1 MTENTAPQNQ
11 QNEPSTDT
19 AAQPRRKRT
28 GLAIGAGAVAAL
40 VLAGG
45 VAYGVTG
52 NSGGDGGTVGTAAA
66 AESSGNSGASG
77 SDAGTLREVAEQAVS
92 EAGGRG
98 ASSIDV
104 EKDGHEVEVEL
115 DDGRSADVHVGADGA
130 VRVDPDDEDD
140 DDADASG
147 QDEPVIDLAALQDA
161 VDAGLSSAGEAG
173 VADGVVESVSASDDR
188 GVAYEVSV
196 QGQDGREVDVDLAAD
211 FSVVATDID
220 DDEDDADDD

>member
-19 AAQPRRKRT
+19 AAQPNRKRT

-66 AESSGNSGASG
+66 ESSGNSGASEASG

-98 ASSIDV
+98 ASSIEV

-115 DDGRSADVHVGADGA
+115 DDGRSADVHVGADGT
-130 VRVDPDDEDD
+130 VRVDP
-140 DDADASG
+140 
-147 QDEPVIDLAALQDA
+147 
-161 VDAGLSSAGEAG
+161 
-173 VADGVVESVSASDDR
+173 
-188 GVAYEVSV
+188 
-196 QGQDGREVDVDLAAD
+196 
-211 FSVVATDID
+211 
-220 DDEDDADDD
+220 

>member
-19 AAQPRRKRT
+19 VAQPHRKRT

-98 ASSIDV
+98 ASSIEV

-115 DDGRSADVHVGADGA
+115 DDGRSADVHVGADGT
-130 VRVDPDDEDD
+130 VRVDPEDEDD
-140 DDADASG
+140 DADEADEADEAG
-147 QDEPVIDLAALQDA
+147 QDEPVLDLAALQDA

-196 QGQDGREVDVDLAAD
+196 QGQDGREVDVDLAED
-211 FSVVATDID
+211 FSVVAADID
-220 DDEDDADDD
+220 DD

>member
-19 AAQPRRKRT
+19 AAQPNRKRT

-66 AESSGNSGASG
+66 ESSGNSGASEASG
-77 SDAGTLREVAEQAVS
+77 SDAGTLREVAEPAVS

-98 ASSIDV
+98 ASSIEV

-115 DDGRSADVHVGADGA
+115 DDGRSADVHVGADGT
-130 VRVDPDDEDD
+130 VRVDPEDEDD
-140 DDADASG
+140 DADEADASG
-147 QDEPVIDLAALQDA
+147 QDEPVLDLAALQDA

-196 QGQDGREVDVDLAAD
+196 QGQDGREVDVDLAED

-220 DDEDDADDD
+220 DD